1 MKEIIYL
8 KKFSHLLKI
17 NKNKIVDY
25 WLDMQEVKDI
35 FLTTQLSNEEKR
47 IFYDFFDCI
56 S

>member
-8 KKFSHLLKI
+8 KEFSHLLKI

-35 FLTTQLSNEEKR
+35 CLTAQLSNEQKKYFM
-47 IFYDFFDCI
+47 IFLI
-56 S
+56 V